1 MSLVFVQQVNVIKSK
16 NSMKIDEMAIIDRN
30 SSYLLNGLRNFNEN
44 LRKDVTYDNIKSRK
58 KPGFHPLF
66 RRYIF

>member
-30 SSYLLNGLRNFNEN
+30 SSYLLNSLRNFNEN
-44 LRKDVTYDNIKSRK
+44 LRKDVTYDNLKSRK

-66 RRYIF
+66 RRYFF

>member
-30 SSYLLNGLRNFNEN
+30 SSYLLNGLRNFNGN
-44 LRKDVTYDNIKSRK
+44 LRKDVTYDNLKSRK

-66 RRYIF
+66 RRYFF